1 MSNTPSTTRKTSG
14 DPPDSGGG
22 VSLELLYNAPDRP
35 EIRPKIDKGSYR
47 QGILQGRQGIAL
59 PIEIEKVVV

>member
-22 VSLELLYNAPDRP
+22 VSLELLYNAPERP
-35 EIRPKIDKGSYR
+35 EVRPKIETCSYQ
-47 QGILQGRQGIAL
+47 QGILQGRQGIDL
-59 PIEIEKVVV
+59 PIETEKVVV